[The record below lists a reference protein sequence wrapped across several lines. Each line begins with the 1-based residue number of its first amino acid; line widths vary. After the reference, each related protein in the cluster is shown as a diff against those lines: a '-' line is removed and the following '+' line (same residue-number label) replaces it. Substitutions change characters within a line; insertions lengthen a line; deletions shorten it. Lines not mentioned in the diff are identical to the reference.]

1 MSLATILI
9 VEDDP
14 AIRRALADALKFH
27 TYAVREAADGQAG
40 LSAALASDVDLVLLD
55 LLMPKKDGL
64 TVLTELRRSR
74 ARLPVIILTARG
86 QEQDRVKGLKAGAD
100 DYVVKPF
107 SVVELIARV
116 EAVLRRSAERP
127 TSVRT
132 LTIAGR
138 TIDFERREVTLAEN
152 GGAARVVLSDMES
165 RVLEYLSANRGRAVA
180 REELL
185 SSVWGVDPRNS
196 GTRTVDM
203 TIARLREAL
212 ADDPSAP
219 AVILTVRGKGYML
232 AGDSAA
238 TDANAASARRDA
250 P

>member
-1 MSLATILI
+1 MPLATILI

-27 TYAVREAADGQAG
+27 TYSVREAADGQAG
-40 LSAALASDVDLVLLD
+40 LHAALASDIDLVLLD
-55 LLMPKKDGL
+55 LLMPKKDGITL
-64 TVLTELRRSR
+64 LTELRRSR

-127 TSVRT
+127 TTLRT

-138 TIDFERREVTLAEN
+138 TIDFERREVAL
-152 GGAARVVLSDMES
+152 GGATGTRVVLSDMES

-185 SSVWGVDPRNS
+185 SNVWAVDPRNS

-212 ADDPSAP
+212 ADNPSEP
-219 AVILTVRGKGYML
+219 VVILTVRGKGYML
-232 AGDSAA
+232 AGESPAGE
-238 TDANAASARRDA
+238 TNAAPARRDA

>member
-1 MSLATILI
+1 MPLATVLI
-9 VEDDP
+9 VEDDA
-14 AIRRALADALKFH
+14 AIRRALGDALRFH
-27 TYAVREAADGQAG
+27 GYVVREAGDGQAG
-40 LSAALASDVDLVLLD
+40 LDAALASDVDLVLLD
-55 LLMPKKDGL
+55 LLMPKKDGI

-86 QEQDRVKGLKAGAD
+86 QEQDRVRGLKAGAD

-107 SVVELIARV
+107 SVVELVARV

-132 LTIAGR
+132 LTIGGR
-138 TIDFERREVTLAEN
+138 VIDFERREVALAS
-152 GGAARVVLSDMES
+152 GARVVLSDMES

-185 SSVWGVDPRNS
+185 SHVWGVDPRNS

-212 ADDPSAP
+212 GDNPSEP

-232 AGDSAA
+232 AGDAVA
-238 TDANAASARRDA
+238 DGDGRAVLPRRGA